1 MDNQIEIS
9 HDHLVQALQAQL
21 AEAVQAVS
29 QYRAAVIALQEQ
41 IKALSDSE

>member
-1 MDNQIEIS
+1 MNDQIEIN

-21 AEAVQAVS
+21 AEAVQSNS

-41 IKALSDSE
+41 IKTLSDSE